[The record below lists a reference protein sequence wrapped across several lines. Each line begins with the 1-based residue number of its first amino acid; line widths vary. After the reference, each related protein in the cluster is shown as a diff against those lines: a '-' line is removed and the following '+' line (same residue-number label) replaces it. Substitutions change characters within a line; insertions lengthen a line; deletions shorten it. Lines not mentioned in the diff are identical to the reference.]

1 MRSASANTASM
12 SCSISSMPQRCFRP
26 RRRLT
31 MRWLSSGPTPAIGS
45 SSSKSLGSPPSA
57 MAISSWRCSPWLR
70 AEAGVVAR
78 ASRPTAA
85 RPRRA
90 ASVRLVSRRT
100 SARKRKEWPRWACW
114 ASATFSSAL
123 KSRST
128 EVIWNERASPSCT
141 RAWIGRRV
149 TSRPRKRMVPE
160 SAARPPVSWLT
171 SVVLPA
177 PLGPI
182 RAWISPCFTSIDTLS
197 VASSPPKRFT
207 SRSVTS
213 RASVMAEAQQRG
225 DAALGVERDDHQQ
238 GAEHDLPVFA
248 PALVQEVEAGLER
261 FLQHEE
267 GERAV
272 QRPESHADAAQHDHH
287 DQVARLHPRHH
298 GRRDVGAF
306 VGEEDATEAAERAG
320 DQAGGQAVAENR
332 EAQRG
337 HAALVRLGAA
347 QHMAERRM
355 GEAAAE
361 PQGGA
366 KQGEA
371 QPVERRLVAQVDQA
385 GEAAAADVEP
395 VVAAIGLEA
404 GAEVIDQ
411 LREGERDHDEVDAAR
426 PERQRRH
433 QRGPQRCR
441 QQRDRPLHPAA
452 LDLVGRQDADR
463 VAADADE
470 GGMAE
475 AHQPAI
481 AQDHVQAD

>member
-26 RRRLT
+26 RKRPT
-31 MRWLSSGPTPAIGS
+31 MRWLSSGPMPAIGS
-45 SSSKSLGSPPSA
+45 SSSSSLGSPASA
-57 MAISSWRCSPWLR
+57 MAISSWRCSPWLSD
-70 AEAGVVAR
+70 EAGVAAR

-90 ASVRLVSRRT
+90 ASVRLASRRT

-114 ASATFSSAL
+114 ASATFSMEL

-128 EVIWNERASPSCT
+128 EVIWNERASPSRT
-141 RAWIGRRV
+141 RAWVGRRV
-149 TSRPRKRMVPE
+149 MSRPRKRMVPE
-160 SAARPPVSWLT
+160 SGARPPVSWLT
-171 SVVLPA
+171 RVVLPA

-182 RAWISPCFTSIDTLS
+182 RAWISPCFTSIETSS
-197 VASSPPKRFT
+197 VASRPPKCLA

-213 RASVMAEAQQRG
+213 SSVMAEAQQRG
-225 DAALGVERDDHQQ
+225 DAAFGVERDDHQE
-238 GAEHDLPVFA
+238 GAEHDLPVLA

-272 QRPESHADAAQHDHH
+272 QRTEAHADAAQHDHH

-298 GRRDVGAF
+298 GRRDVGAL
-306 VGEEDATEAAERAG
+306 VGEQDAGEPAERASDQAG
-320 DQAGGQAVAENR
+320 DQAVVEHR
-332 EAQRG
+332 EAERG

-347 QHMAERRM
+347 QHVTERRM

-366 KQGEA
+366 EQGEA

-395 VVAAIGLEA
+395 IVTAIS
-404 GAEVIDQ
+404 
-411 LREGERDHDEVDAAR
+411 
-426 PERQRRH
+426 
-433 QRGPQRCR
+433 
-441 QQRDRPLHPAA
+441 
-452 LDLVGRQDADR
+452 
-463 VAADADE
+463 
-470 GGMAE
+470 
-475 AHQPAI
+475 
-481 AQDHVQAD
+481 